1 MKDKLKTLMPHA
13 IAVLVFVLISVVYFS
28 PVLDGKRLVQSDYK
42 HYKGM
47 SKEIMDHRTMFD
59 EDPLWTNSMF
69 GGMPAYQIAV
79 KYPGDVLRAIDNAF
93 RLWIPRPVNFVFL
106 YMIGFYILMMA
117 LRVNPWLAIGGAI
130 AFAFS
135 SYFFVI
141 LEAGHNTKAVA
152 IGYMAPTLAGIIW
165 AYRGKLLLGASLT
178 GLFMALQIHANH
190 VQITYYFGFLVLF
203 VAVALLI
210 DAIKEKKLAYWLK
223 TSALLVVMVVL
234 AVMCNF
240 ANLYNTWEYG
250 KFTTRGATDLTILP
264 DGSSNENIA
273 TKGLDRDYVTQWSYG
288 IGESLTF
295 LIPNAKGGS
304 TGLIGEDN
312 SHLRQAG
319 AQFRK
324 NVAQSNQY
332 WGDQIYTAGPVYFG
346 ALVFYLF
353 ILGLV
358 LLPGNLR
365 WALLATAV
373 LTTMLSWGSNYMGL
387 TDFFLDV
394 VPGYDK
400 FRAVTIIL
408 SITALTVPILA
419 FMFANQAIKEQGW
432 LESKRKPFLITTG
445 ALLGV
450 LLILW
455 ITPESFMS
463 FISAQELNMF
473 GAQAAEGGSQ
483 ASAVNAFL
491 NDLEQVRISIFKSD
505 AMRSLGFVLAG
516 AVLLYLLMRGIVSKY
531 AVIGVLVGLVL
542 LDGWMVNKRYINNE
556 KERGRYLQWEDKL
569 AYEMPYAPTRAD
581 IEIAGM
587 EIRKNPDIEAS
598 VAKSE
603 DMLREMKKGLGVKK
617 MALSESEQGI
627 AALSAVNSQSNYRVL
642 NLGNPFNDG
651 RTPYFHKSIGGYH
664 GAKLK
669 RYQELIEFHLSPEIQ
684 AFGGVLQGQPNQFQ
698 IMMAFEDMKV
708 LNMLNTRYVIYNP
721 EAAPLTNPSAY
732 GNAWFVSDVN
742 IVANAD
748 EEITKLGEI
757 EPLETA
763 LVDAKFS
770 DYFAGTTIFETD
782 TLAEVSLESYKPN
795 ELVYKVKSDF
805 ENFVVF
811 SEIYYDAGWQAYL
824 NGTTVDHVRAN
835 YVLRGMK
842 VPAGE
847 NEVIFRFEP
856 EAFGWSS
863 NVATFSSLFML
874 LLVGF
879 GFWREAKPK
888 STQNDL

>member
-1 MKDKLKTLMPHA
+1 MKDQLKTWMPHL
-13 IAVLVFVLISVVYFS
+13 IALAVFLIISIVYFS
-28 PVLDGKRLVQSDYK
+28 PVLDGKRLKQGDIK
-42 HYKGM
+42 NYKGM
-47 SKEIMDHRTMFD
+47 SKEIMDHRDMFD
-59 EDPLWTNSMF
+59 DEPLWTNSMF

-79 KYPGDVLRAIDNAF
+79 KYPGDVLRAIDHAF
-93 RLWIPRPVNFVFL
+93 RLWLPRPVSFVIVYL
-106 YMIGFYILMMA
+106 IGFYILMMA
-117 LRVNPWLAIGGAI
+117 LRVNPWLAIAGSI

-135 SYFFVI
+135 SYFFII
-141 LEAGHNTKAVA
+141 LEAGHNTKAMA

-165 AYRGKLLLGASLT
+165 AYRGKLLLGASIT

-190 VQITYYFGFLVLF
+190 VQITYYFGFLVLL
-203 VAVALLI
+203 VAVALLV
-210 DAIKEKKLAYWLK
+210 DAIKEKKLTYWVQ

-234 AVMCNF
+234 AALCNF

-250 KFTTRGATDLTILP
+250 KYTTRGASDLTILA
-264 DGSSNENIA
+264 DGSSNQEIA

-288 IGESLTF
+288 IGETLTF

-304 TGLIGEDN
+304 TGLIGEGN
-312 SHLRQAG
+312 SHLRHAG

-332 WGDQIYTAGPVYFG
+332 WGDQPFTSGPVYFG

-365 WALLATAV
+365 WALLATTI

-387 TDFFLDV
+387 TDFFLDF

-400 FRAVTIIL
+400 FRAVTIVL
-408 SITALTVPILA
+408 SVTALAIPVLA

-432 LESKRKPFLITTG
+432 LESKRKPFLITSG
-445 ALLGV
+445 ALIGV

-455 ITPESFMS
+455 ITPESFVA
-463 FISAQELNMF
+463 FLSAQELSSF
-473 GAQAAEGGSQ
+473 GAQASEGGSQ
-483 ASAVNAFL
+483 AAAVNAFL
-491 NDLEQVRISIFKSD
+491 NDLEQVRISIFKAD

-531 AVIGVLVGLVL
+531 AVIGVLTGLVL
-542 LDGWMVNKRYINNE
+542 LDGWMVNKRYLNNE
-556 KERGRYLQWEDKL
+556 KERGRYVQWEDKIE
-569 AYEMPYAPTRAD
+569 YELPYAPSRAD
-581 IEIAGM
+581 IEIAGS
-587 EIRKNPDIEAS
+587 EIRRNPEIES
-598 VAKSE
+598 SIAKSE
-603 DMLREMKKGLGVKK
+603 DLLREMKKNLGVKK
-617 MALSESEQGI
+617 MALSDAEQGI
-627 AALSAVNSQSNYRVL
+627 AALSAINFESNYRVL

-684 AFGGVLQGQPNQFQ
+684 AFSGVLQSQPNQFQ

-708 LNMLNTRYVIYNP
+708 MNMLNMRYVIYNP
-721 EAAPLTNPSAY
+721 EAAPLTNPAAY
-732 GNAWFVSDVN
+732 GNAWFVSEVEV
-742 IVANAD
+742 VANAD

-763 LVDAKFS
+763 LVDAKFAEYLS
-770 DYFAGTTIFETD
+770 GSSTFEID
-782 TLAEVSLESYKPN
+782 SLAEVKLESYKPN
-795 ELVYKVKSDF
+795 ELVYKIKSSS

-824 NGTTVDHVRAN
+824 NGTAVDHVRAN

-847 NEVIFRFEP
+847 NEVVYRFEP
-856 EAFGWSS
+856 AAFGWSS
-863 NVATFSSLFML
+863 NVATFSSLLMI
-874 LLVGF
+874 LLVAF

-888 STQNDL
+888 AAQNDL